1 MRRVHLLEIEDQPWC
16 PRPIRDGGTDW
27 LHFMASTHKA
37 FDAIAPRLR
46 AAMNR
51 FGSDR
56 IVDLCS
62 GGGGPWL
69 SLAPLLARS
78 GRVAVTLT
86 DLYPNRNGSSRIWAG
101 SAGSVEYCTEPVD
114 ATDVPAEL
122 DGTRTLFNAFHH
134 FRPREAQAILADA
147 VTKRHPIVVVEG
159 SDSRLLG
166 IALILLMPLAMLALT
181 PRIRPFRWSRLIF
194 TYVLPAIPLLGLVD
208 GIVSM
213 LRIYSPRELREMVAG
228 VADHESFDWDIGTQ
242 PVRGSP
248 VGLTYLVG
256 VPRTAPAR
264 ADQPGSRTSD
274 SSS

>member
-16 PRPIRDGGTDW
+16 PRPVRDGGTDW
-27 LHFMASTHKA
+27 LHFMANMHQA

-46 AAMNR
+46 SAMSR

-78 GRVAVTLT
+78 GRVEVKLT
-86 DLYPNRNGSSRIWAG
+86 DLYPSRNASRRIWAD
-101 SAGSVEYCTEPVD
+101 SAGSVEYCAEPVD
-114 ATDVPAEL
+114 ATEVPAGLE
-122 DGTRTLFNAFHH
+122 GTRTLFSAFHH
-134 FRPREAQAILADA
+134 FRPREARAILADA
-147 VTKRHPIVVVEG
+147 VRKRRPIVVVEG
-159 SDSRLLG
+159 SDNRLLG

-194 TYVLPAIPLLGLVD
+194 TYVLPAIPLLVLVD

-228 VADHESFDWDIGTQ
+228 VAGHETFDWDIGTQ

-248 VGLTYLVG
+248 IGLTYLVG
-256 VPRTAPAR
+256 VPRTGPAPVGPPA
-264 ADQPGSRTSD
+264 PRTSEV
-274 SSS
+274 SR